1 MRRFITLDIR
11 TVPGSLVE
19 CGAPEEPASA
29 FADTIHGTAHTLPE
43 GARLQGYEIVGCI
56 GEGGFG
62 IVYLAWDPAR
72 AAHVAIKEYLPAV
85 LASRAS
91 ASAAVVVKSRRHE
104 DSFRSGMRSFV
115 NEAKTLAQ
123 FDHPSLV
130 KVLHFWE
137 ANGTAYMA
145 MPYYVGP
152 TLAQALAEL
161 GRAPEEAELRRWL
174 SPLLDALDV
183 LHAANC
189 FHRDIAPDNIL
200 LTQDG
205 PVLLDFGA
213 ARRVIEGAGPSPT
226 VVFKPGFTPI
236 EQYGQVA
243 SMKQGAWTDLY
254 AVASVVYAAITGQPP
269 APSIERLMDDRL
281 QPLGERA
288 AGRYGATFL
297 SAIDAALALHPCD
310 RPQSVAE
317 FRQRL
322 GDVPGREEQPALLEP
337 LEPLQSSEP
346 LQSLAPPAPLPAAL
360 PAALPVSLLPPHTAP
375 AATATATASARPGR
389 GGTFAVVAA
398 VSLLGLALAGYFRI
412 GDPVL
417 SDPPLPRVASSAAPA
432 PALAPAASTSTP
444 TTTPTSAPASRPA
457 LPPAPAPV
465 LPAAPVV
472 ARTIEPTRPA
482 DPTPP
487 ADPPQAAA
495 LPVQIDALGPAV
507 AAAAASMRPVPPVV
521 REARRPAAERPI
533 RAAAG
538 RPVLAPLPAEGPR
551 APSRCTEILQRAS
564 LEPLSAGETAF
575 LKKECER

>member
-11 TVPGSLVE
+11 TVPGSVVD
-19 CGAPEEPASA
+19 CGVPEEPASE

-43 GARLQGYEIVGCI
+43 GARLLDYEIVGCI

-62 IVYLAWDPAR
+62 VVYLAWDPAR

-115 NEAKTLAQ
+115 NEARTLAQ

-161 GRAPEEAELRRWL
+161 GRAPEEGELRRWL
-174 SPLLDALDV
+174 NPMLDALDV
-183 LHAANC
+183 LHAADC

-226 VVFKPGFTPI
+226 VMFKPGFTPI

-254 AVASVVYAAITGQPP
+254 ALASVVYAAITGQPP

-281 QPLGERA
+281 KPLGERA
-288 AGRYGATFL
+288 AGRYSAAFL
-297 SAIDAALALHPCD
+297 SAIDAALSLHPCD

-322 GDVPGREEQPALLEP
+322 REPVARAAPLEP
-337 LEPLQSSEP
+337 LEALKSLEPSEP
-346 LQSLAPPAPLPAAL
+346 LAP
-360 PAALPVSLLPPHTAP
+360 LPVSLPVPLLAPHTTP
-375 AATATATASARPGR
+375 VPSARPGR

-417 SDPPLPRVASSAAPA
+417 SDPPPPRVALPAIPAPA
-432 PALAPAASTSTP
+432 PAPELALAL
-444 TTTPTSAPASRPA
+444 A
-457 LPPAPAPV
+457 LPAT
-465 LPAAPVV
+465 PVV
-472 ARTIEPTRPA
+472 ARSVEPPRPA
-482 DPTPP
+482 DPQ
-487 ADPPQAAA
+487 QAAEPLA
-495 LPVQIDALGPAV
+495 QIDALGPAV
-507 AAAAASMRPVPPVV
+507 AAAIVPARAAPLAV
-521 REARRPAAERPI
+521 REARKPAVERPI
-533 RAAAG
+533 RAAV
-538 RPVLAPLPAEGPR
+538 VLSAPPLAESPR

-564 LEPLSAGETAF
+564 LESLTSGETAF

>member
-11 TVPGSLVE
+11 TVPGSLAD
-19 CGAPEEPASA
+19 CGAPEEPASE

-43 GARLQGYEIVGCI
+43 GAQLLDYEIVGCI

-85 LASRAS
+85 LASRGN

-115 NEAKTLAQ
+115 NEARTLAQ

-213 ARRVIEGAGPSPT
+213 ARRVIEGTGPSPT
-226 VVFKPGFTPI
+226 VMFKPGFTPI

-254 AVASVVYAAITGQPP
+254 ALASVVYAAITGQPP

-288 AGRYGATFL
+288 GGRYGAAFL

-322 GDVPGREEQPALLEP
+322 GDPSVGDGP
-337 LEPLQSSEP
+337 LEPPELLESTEPMEP
-346 LQSLAPPAPLPAAL
+346 LAPLVPVPVPVPVSSRVPLPA
-360 PAALPVSLLPPHTAP
+360 PHTTP
-375 AATATATASARPGR
+375 VPPARPGR

-417 SDPPLPRVASSAAPA
+417 SDPPPPRVASPAIPA
-432 PALAPAASTSTP
+432 PALALPVA
-444 TTTPTSAPASRPA
+444 PA
-457 LPPAPAPV
+457 LPKAPV
-465 LPAAPVV
+465 LPAPAVV
-472 ARTIEPTRPA
+472 VRAVEPPRPA
-482 DPTPP
+482 DPPRPP
-487 ADPPQAAA
+487 DLPHAAA
-495 LPVQIDALGPAV
+495 PPVQIDALGPAV
-507 AAAAASMRPVPPVV
+507 AAAAASMRPVPPAV
-521 REARRPAAERPI
+521 RETRRPAAERPV
-533 RAAAG
+533 RAAAI
-538 RPVLAPLPAEGPR
+538 RPAPPSAESPS

-564 LEPLSAGETAF
+564 LEPLTSGETAF

>member
-19 CGAPEEPASA
+19 CGAPQEPASE

-161 GRAPEEAELRRWL
+161 GRAPDEVELRRWL
-174 SPLLDALDV
+174 SPLLDALEV
-183 LHAANC
+183 LHGADC

-200 LTQDG
+200 LTQDS

-213 ARRVIEGAGPSPT
+213 ARRVVEGTGPSPT

-281 QPLGERA
+281 QPLREQA
-288 AGRYGATFL
+288 AGRYGAAFL
-297 SAIDAALALHPCD
+297 AAIDAALSLHPCD
-310 RPQSVAE
+310 RPQSVAA

-322 GDVPGREEQPALLEP
+322 GEVGAPEAPLASLERPVPVQSLEP
-337 LEPLQSSEP
+337 PGPMPSPLPVALS
-346 LQSLAPPAPLPAAL
+346 APLPTAHA
-360 PAALPVSLLPPHTAP
+360 AP
-375 AATATATASARPGR
+375 AAAARSGR
-389 GGTFAVVAA
+389 GGIFAVAAA

-417 SDPPLPRVASSAAPA
+417 SDPPLPRVASPAVPVPASAASTPT
-432 PALAPAASTSTP
+432 LTSTP
-444 TTTPTSAPASRPA
+444 TPTPTPTPIPA
-457 LPPAPAPV
+457 LPTAPV
-465 LPAAPVV
+465 AARAV
-472 ARTIEPTRPA
+472 EPTRPA
-482 DPTPP
+482 EP
-487 ADPPQAAA
+487 APSANAPQPAA
-495 LPVQIDALGPAV
+495 LPAQIDALGPAV
-507 AAAAASMRPVPPVV
+507 AAAAASLRPAPPTATA
-521 REARRPAAERPI
+521 RATRRPAAERPI

-551 APSRCTEILQRAS
+551 VPSRCTEILQRAS

>member
-11 TVPGSLVE
+11 TVPGSLVD
-19 CGAPEEPASA
+19 CGVPEEPASE

-43 GARLQGYEIVGCI
+43 GAHLLDYEIVGCI

-62 IVYLAWDPAR
+62 IVYLAWDPDR

-174 SPLLDALDV
+174 NPLLDALDV
-183 LHAANC
+183 LHAADC

-213 ARRVIEGAGPSPT
+213 ARRVIEGTGPSPT

-254 AVASVVYAAITGQPP
+254 ALASVVYAAITGQPP

-281 QPLGERA
+281 RPLGEQA
-288 AGRYGATFL
+288 GGRYGAAFL
-297 SAIDAALALHPCD
+297 SAIDAALSLHPRD

-322 GDVPGREEQPALLEP
+322 GETVVRDGPPELLEPLEP
-337 LEPLQSSEP
+337 LEPLQSLE
-346 LQSLAPPAPLPAAL
+346 PPAPFPLPAAL
-360 PAALPVSLLPPHTAP
+360 PAPLPTSHTAP
-375 AATATATASARPGR
+375 APAASARPGR

-417 SDPPLPRVASSAAPA
+417 SDPPPPRVASPAVPAPA
-432 PALAPAASTSTP
+432 PALA
-444 TTTPTSAPASRPA
+444 SAPA
-457 LPPAPAPV
+457 

-472 ARTIEPTRPA
+472 ARAIEPTRPA
-482 DPTPP
+482 DPPRP
-487 ADPPQAAA
+487 VDLPQAAE
-495 LPVQIDALGPAV
+495 LPAQIDALGPAV

-521 REARRPAAERPI
+521 RETRRPVAERPV
-533 RAAAG
+533 RAAAV
-538 RPVLAPLPAEGPR
+538 RPAPPPEESPR

-564 LEPLSAGETAF
+564 LEPLTSGETAF